1 MRDLAGGYRLAVDAP
16 EMLVLQRVR
25 EGSDSPPSRLLM
37 AGEIVGKMTMLD
49 IVSVIANANWRGEL
63 SVDGEDGSRRGLI
76 FDKGSLKGSRS
87 NQSEDLLGE
96 VLYRK
101 RLLDRKTLDEL
112 LREITPDRRIGELC
126 LQRNLVSPEALH
138 KAIVAQTE
146 QVFFGVL
153 LVESGVYAM
162 STLDESAL
170 APAHTVHLP
179 VNSLLMEG
187 VQRIDEMALFRERI
201 PSSELCPTPKAG
213 GTKGELDETTKRVLE
228 LCDGK
233 LSIDE
238 ISQASSLDEFLAT
251 KAIYNLLQ
259 LGLVEL
265 HSSTKVDEAAVR
277 RVTNSFN
284 EVLRDIFMAVATY
297 GGVDE
302 TRHTLSAWIQGSG
315 YAPYFGEQIDEDG
328 SISVDHVVGAM
339 RGVDTERPLEA
350 LHQALHELVAFTLF
364 SATTTLPRDQEL
376 VLARDVNRRL
386 KLIRV

>member
-16 EMLVLQRVR
+16 EMLVLQRLR
-25 EGSDSPPSRLLM
+25 DSESAPQSRLLM
-37 AGEIVGKMTMLD
+37 AGEIVGKMTMLE
-49 IVSVIANANWRGEL
+49 IISVIANANWRGEL
-63 SVDGEDGSRRGLI
+63 SIDGEDGSRRSLVI
-76 FDKGSLKGSRS
+76 DQGSLKGSRS
-87 NQSEDLLGE
+87 NQAEDLLGE

-101 RLLDRKTLDEL
+101 GLLDRKTLDEL

-126 LQRNLVSPEALH
+126 LQRNLVSPEHLH
-138 KAIVAQTE
+138 KAIVVQTE
-146 QVFFGVL
+146 QVFFGAL

-162 STLDESAL
+162 STLDESLL
-170 APAHTVHLP
+170 APAHTVHLT

-201 PSSELCPTPKAG
+201 PSSELCPTPKASA
-213 GTKGELDETTKRVLE
+213 TKPDLDDMTQRILD

-233 LSIDE
+233 RDIDE
-238 ISQASSLDEFLAT
+238 IARVSSLDEFLTT

-265 HSSTKVDEAAVR
+265 HSSTRVDESAVR
-277 RVTNSFN
+277 RVTIAFN
-284 EVLRDIFMAVATY
+284 DVLRDIFMAVATY

-302 TRHTLSAWIQGSG
+302 TRHTLGAWIQGSG
-315 YAPYFGEQIDEDG
+315 YAPYFGEEIDEDG
-328 SISVDHVVGAM
+328 SISVEHVVTAM
-339 RGVDTERPLEA
+339 RDVDTERPLEA